1 MWRENVGRNVF
12 IFFFS
17 VLIIFDLNA
26 CDEREN
32 IIQGDILGSKFI
44 RV

>member
-1 MWRENVGRNVF
+1 MERKCWKERF
-12 IFFFS
+12 YFFFS